1 MQESRGNIQILSQAN
16 SMVKRTWRLLFR
28 IVTLILL
35 ISIFV
40 LSLIIVLQ
48 STPGNLQSD
57 VDIIRKELDELME
70 NFETTSKSLLSVA
83 NQITYDVS
91 VLTPIRQEATETNI
105 IAKIKDHCK
114 DRVVKGESTC
124 TLSHKPLHD
133 ASFLNGFNKFYFT
146 YRDNVQIRL
155 NPLLDYPN
163 FIPTATTPHGCIRIP
178 SFSLSQTHWCYTHNT
193 ILRGCEDTASSKQYV
208 SLGTLQTLENGDP
221 YFKVEYSHYL
231 NDRKNRKSCSVVAV
245 LDGCLLYCVIMTKNE
260 TENFKDPQL
269 ATQLLTY
276 ISYNGTIKER
286 IINPP
291 GSSRDWVHISPGV
304 GSGIL
309 YSNYIIFPLYGGL
322 MENSMIYNNQ
332 SGKYFFP
339 NSTKLPCSNKTSEK
353 ITGAKDSYTITYF
366 SKRLIQSA
374 FLICDLRQFLSEDCE
389 ILIPSN
395 DHMLVGAE
403 GRLYNIENN
412 IFYYQRGSSWWP
424 YPSLY
429 RIKLNS
435 NKKYLRIIEVKFT
448 KIEIAPRPGNKDCPG
463 NKACPKEC
471 ITGVYQDIWPLSYP
485 NTAFPHKKRAYY
497 TGFYLNNSLARRNP
511 TFYTADNLDYHQQ
524 ERLGKFNL
532 TAGYSTTTCF
542 KQTTTARLY
551 CLYILEVGDSVI
563 GDFQIFPFLRSIDQ
577 AIT

>member
-1 MQESRGNIQILSQAN
+1 MQDSHSNTQIFNQEN

-28 IVTLILL
+28 IATLILL
-35 ISIFV
+35 VSIFV

-48 STPGNLQSD
+48 STPGNLQND
-57 VDIIRKELDELME
+57 INIIRRELNELME
-70 NFETTSKSLLSVA
+70 NFETTSKSLLSVS

-91 VLTPIRQEATETNI
+91 VLTPIRQEAIETNI
-105 IAKIKDHCK
+105 ISKIKDHCK
-114 DRVVKGESTC
+114 DRVIKERGTC
-124 TLSHKPLHD
+124 TMNRSPLHD
-133 ASFLNGFNKFYFT
+133 VSFLKGINKFYFT
-146 YRDNVQIRL
+146 YKDSMQIKFKS
-155 NPLLDYPN
+155 LLDYPN

-178 SFSLSQTHWCYTHNT
+178 SFSLGQTHWCYTHNI
-193 ILRGCEDTASSKQYV
+193 ILQGCADTAHSNQYV
-208 SLGTLQTLENGDP
+208 SLGTLQVLKNGDP
-221 YFKVEYSHYL
+221 YFKVEHSHYL
-231 NDRKNRKSCSVVAV
+231 NDGKNRKSCSVVAV
-245 LDGCLLYCVIMTKNE
+245 PDGCLLYCVIMTKNE

-276 ISYNGTIKER
+276 ISYNGTIKDR

-291 GSSRDWVHISPGV
+291 GSSRDWVHIAPGV

-309 YSNYIIFPLYGGL
+309 YANYIIFPLYGGL
-322 MENSMIYNNQ
+322 TEKSVIHNNQ

-339 NSTKLPCSNKTSEK
+339 NSTKLQCRNSTVEK
-353 ITGAKDSYTITYF
+353 IKGAKDSYTITYF
-366 SKRLIQSA
+366 SGRLIQSA
-374 FLICDLRQFLSEDCE
+374 FLVCDLRRFLSEDCE

-395 DHMLVGAE
+395 DYMMVGAE

-429 RIKLNS
+429 RIRLNLS
-435 NKKYLRIIEVKFT
+435 NKYPKITEIKFT

-471 ITGVYQDIWPLSYP
+471 ITGVYQDTWPLSYP
-485 NTAFPHKKRAYY
+485 NTAFPHLKRAYY
-497 TGFYLNNSLARRNP
+497 TGFYLNNSLERRNP

-563 GDFQIFPFLRSIDQ
+563 GDFQINPFLRLIDQ
-577 AIT
+577 TVN